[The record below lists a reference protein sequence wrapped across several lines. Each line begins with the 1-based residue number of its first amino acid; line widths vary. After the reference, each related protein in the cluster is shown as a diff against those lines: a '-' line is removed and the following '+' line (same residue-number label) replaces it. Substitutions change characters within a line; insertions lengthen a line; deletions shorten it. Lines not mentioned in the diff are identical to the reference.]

1 MTARVRADARTPFP
15 GSGRAF
21 LGHSISENRTYLKL
35 GAKYAKRPALH
46 PTDSQFLTPSQ
57 SQQIAVSAHPNHIR
71 CKATRDLP
79 KSAMTPETEER
90 IGRQLTTFEEL
101 VKHLAT
107 KEELQKLRA
116 EIILWILGTNIAV
129 GSVVAGAI
137 IWHINQFYFFLQHW
151 KP

>member
-1 MTARVRADARTPFP
+1 
-15 GSGRAF
+15 
-21 LGHSISENRTYLKL
+21 
-35 GAKYAKRPALH
+35 
-46 PTDSQFLTPSQ
+46 
-57 SQQIAVSAHPNHIR
+57 
-71 CKATRDLP
+71 
-79 KSAMTPETEER
+79 MTPETEER
-90 IGRQLTTFEEL
+90 ISRQLTTFEEL

-116 EIILWILGTNIAV
+116 EMILWIIGTNIAV